1 MEMKCTITVMFLK
14 HLEIT
19 LLHPHL
25 WENSAT
31 KLVPGVKI
39 LGTAAIG
46 EMVLLAPFYRCGN

>member
-1 MEMKCTITVMFLK
+1 MFLK

-31 KLVPGVKI
+31 KLVPGVKN
-39 LGTAAIG
+39 LGDCCYRGLVGPKAIVPL
-46 EMVLLAPFYRCGN
+46 EKL